1 MIKSIQ
7 QAIAVCLLSAVA
19 VGFTIPI
26 QAADKPAEKP
36 AAAPEAGKKEKPRG
50 MPFTGKLS
58 AVDKVAKTITIK
70 GKEKERV
77 FHITSQTRIIK
88 AGKPATLEDGV
99 VGEEVGGFAREA
111 AEGKLEAAT
120 VRFGP
125 RPEGEGAKGAEKGE
139 GKGKGKAK
147 GEEKK

>member
-7 QAIAVCLLSAVA
+7 QTIAVCLLSAV
-19 VGFTIPI
+19 GFTVPI
-26 QAADKPAEKP
+26 QAQDKPAEKKP

-50 MPFTGKLS
+50 MPFNGKLS

-111 AEGKLEAAT
+111 AEGKLEAAS

>member
-1 MIKSIQ
+1 MTKSIKQ
-7 QAIAVCLLSAVA
+7 TIAVCLLFAVA
-19 VGFTIPI
+19 VGFSVPV
-26 QAADKPAEKP
+26 QAQDKAEKKAP
-36 AAAPEAGKKEKPRG
+36 AAPEAGKKEKPRG
-50 MPFTGKLS
+50 LPFNGKLG

-70 GKEKERV
+70 GKEKDRV
-77 FHITSQTRIIK
+77 FHITSKTRIMK

-99 VGEEVGGFAREA
+99 VGEEVAGFAHEVEGKMEA
-111 AEGKLEAAT
+111 AS

-125 RPEGEGAKGAEKGE
+125 RPEGEGAKGGEKGE